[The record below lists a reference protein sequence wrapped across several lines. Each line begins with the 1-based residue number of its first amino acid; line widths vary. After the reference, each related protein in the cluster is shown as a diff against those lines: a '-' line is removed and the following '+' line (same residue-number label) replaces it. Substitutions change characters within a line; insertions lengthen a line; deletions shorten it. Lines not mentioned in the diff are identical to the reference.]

1 MPEHTP
7 PADRPEDEDDL
18 FLQFFRAIRR
28 LAGDGAS
35 ALLFVLLLSLPL
47 QDARRL
53 IVKAQMEASPPVV
66 PDSRVDI
73 NTADF
78 TVLQSLPGIGPVL
91 ARQIIKRR
99 PYKTPRKLGNVPGIG
114 PKRLE
119 RLLPHIKF
127 DSEP

>member
-1 MPEHTP
+1 MPENTP

-18 FLQFFRAIRR
+18 FLQLFRVIRR

-35 ALLFVLLLSLPL
+35 ALIFVLLISLPL

-66 PDSRVDI
+66 PDTRVDI

-78 TVLQSLPGIGPVL
+78 TVLQKLPGIGPVL
-91 ARQIIKRR
+91 ARQIRA
-99 PYKTPRKLGNVPGIG
+99 
-114 PKRLE
+114 
-119 RLLPHIKF
+119 
-127 DSEP
+127 